1 MTEPPRAVGDPR
13 HSDDRDD
20 PNDRPERA
28 RVRRRALIAG
38 GVLAAGAA
46 GVILWPVDDDGVT
59 PFAGDIRPD
68 GPADYLLRLRRRV
81 APLRRPPRPTSTPAP
96 RR

>member
-1 MTEPPRAVGDPR
+1 MTEPPQAVGDPR
-13 HSDDRDD
+13 HSD
-20 PNDRPERA
+20 DRPERA

-38 GVLAAGAA
+38 GVLATGAA

-59 PFAGDIRPD
+59 PVAGDIRPD